1 MELIKRME
9 WSIKQQDID
18 LKEEP
23 IQFNLRKPIKG
34 ENIPLIKPELIK
46 EALPFSFL
54 PRDSGPL
61 NYQL

>member
-1 MELIKRME
+1 ME

-18 LKEEP
+18 FKEEP
-23 IQFNLRKPIKG
+23 IQFNLRKPVKA
-34 ENIPLIKPELIK
+34 ESTPLIKPELIK

-54 PRDSGPL
+54 PRDAGQL